1 MPAYNVI
8 PELITGLSLIEAGTT
23 GITTADSI
31 KKAFDYAPNAITPL
45 PCFLNFYE
53 RSEYLWPRESN
64 GIREGVHHIRAL
76 AVIALQAD
84 SAQAERVARPLMGSF
99 VDRLDQHKTLDDY
112 TTSCEVI
119 EAAVE
124 SAEYGPV
131 SLHQQEQ
138 PFLGVS
144 FAVRIRTFE
153 TVVYRSTGV

>member
-1 MPAYNVI
+1 MPA
-8 PELITGLSLIEAGTT
+8 
-23 GITTADSI
+23 
-31 KKAFDYAPNAITPL
+31 
-45 PCFLNFYE
+45 FLNFYE

-76 AVIALQAD
+76 AVVALQTD

-99 VDRLDQHKTLDDY
+99 VDRLDQHKTLDGY
-112 TTSCEVI
+112 PTSGEVI

-131 SLHQQEQ
+131 SLIQSDQ

-144 FAVRIRTFE
+144 FAVRVRTFE
-153 TVVYRSTGV
+153 TVIYRSTGI